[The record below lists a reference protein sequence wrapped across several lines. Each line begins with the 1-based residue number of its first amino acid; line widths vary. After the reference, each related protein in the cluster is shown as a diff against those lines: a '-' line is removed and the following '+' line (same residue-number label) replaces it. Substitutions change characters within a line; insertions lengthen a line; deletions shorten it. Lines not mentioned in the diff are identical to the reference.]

1 VALVVTPDGFP
12 LAYEMFPGNT
22 ADKTTLKEMLQ
33 TIQGRHGRADR
44 IWVMDRGIPTEEIL
58 TELRSQT
65 DVPVRYLVGTPK
77 GRLGRCEAELA
88 GLPWQE
94 VRSRVRVKLLPKD
107 GEVYVLA
114 QSQDRTSK
122 EQAMRRRKL
131 KAYWKR
137 LKELQAQQPDRD
149 LLLRKL
155 GGAEQK
161 AGKITKMVQ
170 VRIFPQ
176 GGLEF
181 TLDRKRLKEVRN
193 REGRYLLRTNLGSE
207 DPARIW
213 QAYMQLSQVEEAFRT
228 LKAI

>member
-1 VALVVTPDGFP
+1 
-12 LAYEMFPGNT
+12 
-22 ADKTTLKEMLQ
+22 
-33 TIQGRHGRADR
+33 
-44 IWVMDRGIPTEEIL
+44 
-58 TELRSQT
+58 
-65 DVPVRYLVGTPK
+65 
-77 GRLGRCEAELA
+77 
-88 GLPWQE
+88 
-94 VRSRVRVKLLPKD
+94 
-107 GEVYVLA
+107 
-114 QSQDRTSK
+114 
-122 EQAMRRRKL
+122 MRRRKL

>member
-1 VALVVTPDGFP
+1 
-12 LAYEMFPGNT
+12 
-22 ADKTTLKEMLQ
+22 
-33 TIQGRHGRADR
+33 
-44 IWVMDRGIPTEEIL
+44 
-58 TELRSQT
+58 
-65 DVPVRYLVGTPK
+65 
-77 GRLGRCEAELA
+77 
-88 GLPWQE
+88 
-94 VRSRVRVKLLPKD
+94 
-107 GEVYVLA
+107 
-114 QSQDRTSK
+114 
-122 EQAMRRRKL
+122 MRRRKL

-161 AGKITKMVQ
+161 AGKIAKVVQ
-170 VRIFPQ
+170 VRISPQ

-207 DPARIW
+207 DPVRIW

-228 LKAI
+228 LKGDLSLRPIYHQRADRIEAHLLFSPTH